1 MASVGPRGAAAALP
15 RPRSRAVLPGTSSEI
30 GTAAWVCALPC
41 AAVTVALVVLLG
53 PPLSRVLYPRAL
65 PVLPGVEHHPKPVE
79 STRFLLTLLGPALLV
94 ASIVILG
101 PRLRLARRRSI
112 VLAGLMQLVAG
123 AVVVACIVKQEEHGW
138 SVAFFSV
145 TQVAAAAVGA
155 VLLAFAA
162 QRGWLSARRPDTRAI
177 RAGAVAIALL
187 ATAVWF
193 LWLLNTETTIF
204 RYGNAY
210 NTGWVTDETFAVLN
224 GLTPLANYTA
234 AYSSLWPFLFAPVL
248 ALLGKTM
255 LVWTTLM
262 WALTVA
268 MLLAAYDLLR
278 RVTRS
283 ALGALALYLPL
294 MSVVFLDAWRS
305 AATGGAPP
313 IAIYQQVP
321 LRNAGPLLV
330 AWLVARRLARRR
342 GATWP
347 VLLAAGLVALNNA
360 DFGVATLVATIA
372 ALVWAQFPLSQQRAR
387 RLAGSVAVGLAGAFA
402 LVAAVTLV
410 RAGTLPDL
418 ADTVKVARTFNLAGI
433 TAAPLPHILGLPLAI
448 YLTYAAAVGVATV
461 RAVQR
466 EPDRTLTGMLAWSGI
481 YGFGASVYFMNNS
494 VPLGIPTLFPAWG
507 LALALLAVVTVR
519 QLAGRRVNRATAP
532 ALAALFGIALL
543 ATTLASPPPM
553 LAPWSQ
559 IHRLGTGLS
568 KQPNN
573 AEEPVA
579 APQTVEFREFVS
591 SVPDGQ
597 GGFAVQPGAPVAFLS
612 TSGHLIAD
620 AYGLKDVVPY
630 EGESVFTTQQLDEAI
645 ERLRAAGGSTVLV
658 PPLILSRVS
667 AALASRGF
675 AVLTHAGPRVGVP
688 GRSIPL
694 NDVVA
699 VEAEPTPSQVTKWV
713 DMRAVAPG
721 GRPGSRR

>member
-1 MASVGPRGAAAALP
+1 MP
-15 RPRSRAVLPGTSSEI
+15 RPRSRAVPGTSSEI

-53 PPLSRVLYPRAL
+53 PPLSRILYPRAL

-79 STRFLLTLLGPALLV
+79 STRFLLTLLGPVLLV
-94 ASIVILG
+94 GSIAILS
-101 PRLRLARRRSI
+101 PRLRLARRPGI
-112 VLAGLMQLVAG
+112 VLAGLAQLAAG
-123 AVVVACIVKQEEHGW
+123 AVVVASIAKQEEPGW

-145 TQVAAAAVGA
+145 AQVAAAAAAA

-162 QRGWLSARRPDTRAI
+162 QRGWLSRRHPETRPI
-177 RAGAVAIALL
+177 RAVVVAIALL
-187 ATAVWF
+187 VTGIWF

-248 ALLGKTM
+248 ALLGKAI

-305 AATGGAPP
+305 AATLGAPP

-321 LRNAGPLLV
+321 LRTAGPLLV
-330 AWLVARRLARRR
+330 AWLVARRLDRGR

-347 VLLAAGLVALNNA
+347 VVLAAGLVALNNT
-360 DFGVATLVATIA
+360 DYGIATLGATVA
-372 ALVWAQFPLSQQRAR
+372 ALAWARFPLSRQRVR
-387 RLAGSVAVGLAGAFA
+387 QLAGSVVAGLAGAFA
-402 LVAAVTLV
+402 LVAAMTLV
-410 RAGTLPDL
+410 RAGQLPDL
-418 ADTVKVARTFNLAGI
+418 LDTVKVARTFDLAGI
-433 TAAPLPHILGLPLAI
+433 TAAPLPHILGLPLVV
-448 YLTYAAAVGVATV
+448 YLTYAAAIGVATV

-481 YGFGASVYFMNNS
+481 YGFGASAYFMNNS

-507 LALALLAVVTVR
+507 LSLALLAVVTVR
-519 QLAGRRVNRATAP
+519 QLAGRRASRPTAP
-532 ALAALFGIALL
+532 ALAALFGISLL
-543 ATTLASPPPM
+543 ATTLATPPPM

-559 IHRLGTGLS
+559 VHRLATGLS
-568 KQPNN
+568 TQPNN

-579 APQTVEFREFVS
+579 APQNAEFREFVS
-591 SVPDGQ
+591 SVPDGR
-597 GGFAVQPGAPVAFLS
+597 GGFVLRSGAPVAFLS
-612 TSGHLIAD
+612 STGHLIAD

-630 EGESVFTTQQLDEAI
+630 VGESVFTAQQLDEAI
-645 ERLRAAGGSTVLV
+645 QRLRAAGGSTVLV

-675 AVLTHAGPRVGVP
+675 AVLTHSGPRAGVP

-694 NDVVA
+694 SDVVA
-699 VEAEPTPSQVTKWV
+699 FEAEPTPSQLTKWV
-713 DMRAVAPG
+713 FMRAFAAGAPPPAA
-721 GRPGSRR
+721 RLR